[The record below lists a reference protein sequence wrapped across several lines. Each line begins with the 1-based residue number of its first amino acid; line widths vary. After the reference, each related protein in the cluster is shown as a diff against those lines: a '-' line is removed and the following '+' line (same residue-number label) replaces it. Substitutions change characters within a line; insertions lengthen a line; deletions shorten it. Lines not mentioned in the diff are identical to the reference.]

1 MTVCVQNRNCEF
13 FVIYWFHP
21 KNVESHI
28 LKGRKNMK
36 AKKLAPVMRG
46 LTALMACLL
55 VLSIVGTGIANTYR
69 NALDST
75 LGTQSY
81 VTITDEDAARF
92 RSDYATVEEMA
103 AAARDIAIREGEE
116 GTVVMKNDN
125 GVLPLAENSTVALF
139 GLAAYAT
146 YPNSSGDLKA
156 GNADA
161 VDLVQALRDAG
172 VKINET
178 VFDFYSKILNK
189 HTEMVPNMWTGEMQE
204 QTAYDHIYVSAPGDM
219 TEYQIAE
226 VPPTEYEALGAP
238 ANWKASVDKENTTAI
253 CVFARGAGEGNT
265 YKPGSA
271 VNYAGVATGEDPLKL
286 SEDELAVIDVARE
299 TCSKVVVLLNTG
311 NTMMIGDIAKGG
323 AHEVDGIC
331 YIGCP
336 NDYQSIGIARVLT
349 GQVNATGALP
359 DTYVA
364 DHASI
369 PAVMNFGGGMY
380 ADYETVGRNG
390 TDPRYPGVEI
400 SNDAAGSFGGNN
412 TYNGGMYIVEA
423 EGIYV
428 GYKYYETRYFD
439 AVMGQGNAAGAAGA
453 TQGSA
458 WNYNDEVVY
467 SFGHGLSYLDYTQT
481 LKSIDVNKNPDG
493 LITAVVEVKNTSNQD
508 GKFLAQLYVQ
518 QPYTDYDRENL
529 VEKSA
534 VMFLN
539 SAKVDVPAG
548 QSREVTITVPTKY
561 LASYDYTN
569 AKTYILDAGEY
580 LFTAAAGSHAAVN
593 SFLTHAGKTVADGMD
608 FESGNAVLTWNLSSM
623 DKTTFSV
630 DNGTVIT
637 NVADNADLNYWT
649 GENTV
654 TYLSRQDWNGTYP
667 VNYNTDVTV
676 KIGDSPRKDEW
687 IAELRGETYTIS
699 DTGAAVEGQ
708 DSGVRFSSEYIQ
720 YEQLSSI
727 SDPYWDEL
735 VHNITIDEA
744 VGAVIHGGSRSDVL
758 TNVENPVVIQNEGV
772 SGFTATYTD
781 EATGNTY
788 RFNIHS
794 QTLLASSFNP
804 ELAYEWG
811 LVEGNSGL
819 WLQRYHL
826 WGTGLTQRRT
836 PYNGRNYEYIS
847 EDPMLTNRMGYGILQ
862 GCADKGILNGP
873 KHMGFNDQEHNRGG
887 ISAYMTEQKFRETDL
902 RGFQGGL
909 SDADGM
915 AVMIAFNRIGAT
927 NASHYVPML
936 QTILRDE
943 WGYTGLISTDMMSNK
958 CYFNAESMV
967 MAGITQ
973 VADFGGDD
981 NHITLGEGG
990 VDATW
995 GYISPATVANDS
1007 ALVERARENLKYQLF
1022 TYANSAILNVTTQ
1035 RVNTWWD
1042 TALMTATYV
1051 SGALATICAAAWI
1064 VLTVLPEKKTVL
1076 DVISEKKEEV

>member
-1 MTVCVQNRNCEF
+1 M
-13 FVIYWFHP
+13 
-21 KNVESHI
+21 
-28 LKGRKNMK
+28 
-36 AKKLAPVMRG
+36 
-46 LTALMACLL
+46 
-55 VLSIVGTGIANTYR
+55 
-69 NALDST
+69 
-75 LGTQSY
+75 
-81 VTITDEDAARF
+81 
-92 RSDYATVEEMA
+92 
-103 AAARDIAIREGEE
+103 
-116 GTVVMKNDN
+116 
-125 GVLPLAENSTVALF
+125 
-139 GLAAYAT
+139 
-146 YPNSSGDLKA
+146 
-156 GNADA
+156 
-161 VDLVQALRDAG
+161 
-172 VKINET
+172 
-178 VFDFYSKILNK
+178 
-189 HTEMVPNMWTGEMQE
+189 
-204 QTAYDHIYVSAPGDM
+204 
-219 TEYQIAE
+219 
-226 VPPTEYEALGAP
+226 
-238 ANWKASVDKENTTAI
+238 
-253 CVFARGAGEGNT
+253 
-265 YKPGSA
+265 
-271 VNYAGVATGEDPLKL
+271 
-286 SEDELAVIDVARE
+286 
-299 TCSKVVVLLNTG
+299 
-311 NTMMIGDIAKGG
+311 
-323 AHEVDGIC
+323 
-331 YIGCP
+331 
-336 NDYQSIGIARVLT
+336 
-349 GQVNATGALP
+349 
-359 DTYVA
+359 
-364 DHASI
+364 
-369 PAVMNFGGGMY
+369 
-380 ADYETVGRNG
+380 
-390 TDPRYPGVEI
+390 
-400 SNDAAGSFGGNN
+400 
-412 TYNGGMYIVEA
+412 
-423 EGIYV
+423 
-428 GYKYYETRYFD
+428 
-439 AVMGQGNAAGAAGA
+439 
-453 TQGSA
+453 
-458 WNYNDEVVY
+458 
-467 SFGHGLSYLDYTQT
+467 
-481 LKSIDVNKNPDG
+481 
-493 LITAVVEVKNTSNQD
+493 
-508 GKFLAQLYVQ
+508 
-518 QPYTDYDRENL
+518 
-529 VEKSA
+529 
-534 VMFLN
+534 
-539 SAKVDVPAG
+539 
-548 QSREVTITVPTKY
+548 
-561 LASYDYTN
+561 
-569 AKTYILDAGEY
+569 
-580 LFTAAAGSHAAVN
+580 
-593 SFLTHAGKTVADGMD
+593 
-608 FESGNAVLTWNLSSM
+608 
-623 DKTTFSV
+623 
-630 DNGTVIT
+630 IT